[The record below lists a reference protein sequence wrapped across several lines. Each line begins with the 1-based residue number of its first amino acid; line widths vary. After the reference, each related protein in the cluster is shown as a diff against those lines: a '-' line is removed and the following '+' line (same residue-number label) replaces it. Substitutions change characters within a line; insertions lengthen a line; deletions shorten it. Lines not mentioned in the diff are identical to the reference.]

1 MFERFDKKKIRKC
14 LVILLLIVI
23 IIAVIILIRNTLA
36 RYETT
41 ATSEKD
47 VDVALWAVDNSF
59 KSDRMLIKD
68 IYPSNTSFDYTFT
81 VSNFEK
87 AEDGV
92 TISKRA
98 ETDLDYEL
106 VITATTN
113 LPLEYEIQKNGTTCQ
128 KTEQLYADSD
138 GTYYREIK
146 LETDKNNL
154 VMRQGTDIT
163 DTFVVKVTFPKS
175 NYTNVEYADLI
186 EYIKIDLTA
195 RQLIE

>member
-1 MFERFDKKKIRKC
+1 MVKRFDKKKIRKC
-14 LVILLLIVI
+14 LIILLLIVI

-41 ATSEKD
+41 ATSDKD
-47 VDVALWAVDNSF
+47 VDVAFWVVDNSF

-68 IYPSNTSFDYTFT
+68 IYPSDTSFDYTFT
-81 VSNFEK
+81 VSNYEMV
-87 AEDGV
+87 ESG
-92 TISKRA
+92 TITKRA

-106 VITATTN
+106 VLTTTTN

-128 KTEQLYADSD
+128 KTEEIYTDTD

-154 VMRQGTDIT
+154 VMRQGTDTT

-175 NYTNVEYADLI
+175 NYTNVEYADLL
-186 EYIKIDLTA
+186 EYIKIDLSA
-195 RQLIE
+195 KQLIE

>member
-1 MFERFDKKKIRKC
+1 MVDRFDKKKIRKC

-41 ATSEKD
+41 ATSDKD
-47 VDVALWAVDNSF
+47 VDVAFWIVDNSF
-59 KSDRMLIKD
+59 KSDRLLIKD
-68 IYPSNTSFDYTFT
+68 IYPSDTAFTYTFT
-81 VSNFEK
+81 VSNFSDTK
-87 AEDGV
+87 
-92 TISKRA
+92 KA

-106 VITATTN
+106 VLTTTTN
-113 LPLEYEIQKNGTTCQ
+113 LPLEYEITKNGATCR
-128 KTEQLYADSD
+128 KTEQLYADDD

-146 LETDKNNL
+146 LETNQNNL

-175 NYTNVEYADLI
+175 NYTNVEYADLL
-186 EYIKIDLTA
+186 EYVKIDLTA
-195 RQLIE
+195 KQLIE

>member
-1 MFERFDKKKIRKC
+1 MLDRFDKKKIRKC

-47 VDVALWAVDNSF
+47 LDVALWILEDSF
-59 KSDRMLIKD
+59 KSDRILLKD
-68 IYPSNTSFDYTFT
+68 IYPSDTSFDYTFT
-81 VSNFEK
+81 VSNFNDTQK
-87 AEDGV
+87 
-92 TISKRA
+92 A

-106 VITATTN
+106 TLTTTTN
-113 LPLEYEIQKNGTTCQ
+113 LPLEYEIKKNGVTCRT
-128 KTEQLYADSD
+128 TEQLYADAD
-138 GTYYREIK
+138 GTYYREMK

-175 NYTNVEYADLI
+175 NYTNVEYADLL
-186 EYIKIDLTA
+186 EYIKIDLSA
-195 RQLIE
+195 KQLIE

>member
-1 MFERFDKKKIRKC
+1 MFDKKKLRKS
-14 LVILLLIVI
+14 LAILLLIVI
-23 IIAVIILIRNTLA
+23 IIAAIILIRNTLA

-47 VDVALWAVDNSF
+47 VDVAFWIVDNTF
-59 KSDRMLIKD
+59 KSDRMLLENL
-68 IYPSNTSFDYTFT
+68 YPSNTSFDYTFT
-81 VSNFEK
+81 VSNYEMV
-87 AEDGV
+87 ADGE
-92 TISKRA
+92 TITKRA

-106 VITATTN
+106 ILTTTTN
-113 LPLEYEIQKNGTTCQ
+113 LPLEYEIQKNGVTCT
-128 KTEQLYADSD
+128 KTEELYADDD

-154 VMRQGTDIT
+154 IMRQGTDTT

-175 NYTNVEYADLI
+175 NYTNAEYADLI

-195 RQLIE
+195 KQIIE

>member
-1 MFERFDKKKIRKC
+1 MF
-14 LVILLLIVI
+14 LLLIVI
-23 IIAVIILIRNTLA
+23 IIAAIILIRNTLA

-47 VDVALWAVDNSF
+47 VDVAFWVVDNTF
-59 KSDRMLIKD
+59 KSDRMLLENL
-68 IYPSNTSFDYTFT
+68 YPSNTSFDYTFT
-81 VSNFEK
+81 VSNYEMV
-87 AEDGV
+87 ADGE
-92 TISKRA
+92 TITKRA

-106 VITATTN
+106 VLTATTN
-113 LPLEYEIQKNGTTCQ
+113 LPLEYEIQKNGVTCT
-128 KTEQLYADSD
+128 KTEELYADDD

-154 VMRQGTDIT
+154 IMRQGTDIT

-175 NYTNVEYADLI
+175 NYTNAEYADLI

-195 RQLIE
+195 KQIIE

>member
-1 MFERFDKKKIRKC
+1 MVERFDKKKIRKS

-41 ATSEKD
+41 ATSDKD
-47 VDVALWAVDNSF
+47 VDIAFWIIDNSF
-59 KSDRMLIKD
+59 ESDRLLIKD

-81 VSNFEK
+81 VSNFS
-87 AEDGV
+87 D
-92 TISKRA
+92 TKRA

-106 VITATTN
+106 VLTTTTN
-113 LPLEYEIQKNGTTCQ
+113 LPLEYEITKNGATCQ
-128 KTEQLYADSD
+128 KTEKIYADDD

-175 NYTNVEYADLI
+175 NYTNVEYADLL
-186 EYIKIDLTA
+186 EYVKIDLTA
-195 RQLIE
+195 KQLIE

>member
-1 MFERFDKKKIRKC
+1 MVDRFDKKKIRKC

-41 ATSEKD
+41 ATSDKD
-47 VDVALWAVDNSF
+47 VDVALWIVDNSF
-59 KSDRMLIKD
+59 NSDRLLIKD
-68 IYPSNTSFDYTFT
+68 IYPSDTAFTYTFT
-81 VSNFEK
+81 VSNFSDTK
-87 AEDGV
+87 
-92 TISKRA
+92 KA

-106 VITATTN
+106 VLTTTTN
-113 LPLEYEIQKNGTTCQ
+113 LPLEYEITKNGATCK
-128 KTEQLYADSD
+128 KTEQLYADDD

-146 LETDKNNL
+146 LETNKNNL

-175 NYTNVEYADLI
+175 NYTNVEYADLL
-186 EYIKIDLTA
+186 EYVKIDLTA
-195 RQLIE
+195 KQLIE